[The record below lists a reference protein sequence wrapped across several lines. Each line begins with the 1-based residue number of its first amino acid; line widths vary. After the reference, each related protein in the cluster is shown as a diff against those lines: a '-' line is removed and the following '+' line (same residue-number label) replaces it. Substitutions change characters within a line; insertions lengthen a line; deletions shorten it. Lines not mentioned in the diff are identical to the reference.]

1 MSDIE
6 KLSVALE
13 ADMIA
18 EVRAAVADGDYASV
32 NEAVSDALRD
42 WSIRRRVEK
51 LETRE
56 LKRLVL
62 EGIESGPGL
71 DADDVFAELRAR
83 FAKPAG

>member
-6 KLSVALE
+6 QLSVALA
-13 ADMIA
+13 ADVVA

-32 NEAVSDALRD
+32 NEAVGDALRD

-56 LKRLVL
+56 LTRLVL
-62 EGIESGPGL
+62 DGIESGTGL
-71 DADDVFAELRAR
+71 DADEVFAELRAQ